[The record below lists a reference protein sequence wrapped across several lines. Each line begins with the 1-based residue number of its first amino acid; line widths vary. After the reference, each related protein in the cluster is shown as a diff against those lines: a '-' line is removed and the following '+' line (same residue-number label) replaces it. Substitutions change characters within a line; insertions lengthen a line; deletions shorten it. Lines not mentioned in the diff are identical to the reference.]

1 MSKKNKDLKQTAI
14 SQIEN
19 PIVIQVEIETDDDF
33 KVNGKG
39 SLTQEIQFKTL
50 EEMRSGVLGYIK
62 GFEYTCHPSK
72 QTTVNAFKEML
83 GYLVDEVNELGKPF
97 NETHPEDGIFNV
109 VRYGGNQTIEI
120 RLVS

>member
-97 NETHPEDGIFNV
+97 CEGMPELGISNV